1 VTETILPTGWNR
13 PAGYSEGV
21 VAEGTRLLHVA
32 GQFGVRDGES
42 AVNSED
48 GFAAQWTGAL
58 RRVCTVVESAGG
70 AAEDIVALRVY
81 VTDLAA
87 YRASL
92 RDIAGGYR
100 ETLGKHFP
108 AITMVAVAG
117 LVDDAALVEIEAT
130 AVLTGS

>member
-1 VTETILPTGWNR
+1 VTETILPSGWNR

-21 VAEGTRLLHVA
+21 VAEGSRLLHVA

-42 AVNSED
+42 AVHAED
-48 GFAAQWTGAL
+48 GFGAQWTNAL

-70 AAEDIVALRVY
+70 SAEDIVALRVY

-87 YRASL
+87 YHAAL

>member
-1 VTETILPTGWNR
+1 MTETILPSGWNR

-21 VAEGTRLLHVA
+21 IAEGNRLLHVA

-42 AVNSED
+42 AVNPDD
-48 GFAAQWTGAL
+48 GFAEQWTGAL

-70 AAEDIVALRVY
+70 SVENIVALRVY
-81 VTDLAA
+81 VTELDQ

-92 RDIAGGYR
+92 REVAGGYR

-130 AVLTGS
+130 AVLADS

>member
-1 VTETILPTGWNR
+1 MTETVLPSGWKR

-21 VAEGTRLLHVA
+21 VADGTRLLHVA
-32 GQFGVRDGES
+32 GQFGVRDDET
-42 AVNSED
+42 AVNPED

-70 AAEDIVALRVY
+70 AVEDIAVLRVY
-81 VTDLAA
+81 VTDLEQ

-92 RDIAGGYR
+92 RDIAGGFR
-100 ETLGKHFP
+100 QTLGKHFP

-130 AVLTGS
+130 AVLAGS